1 MQLIMNSYLTENLT
15 HYISWRALVLQLILH
30 KVHIRCYMLEELM
43 IALTEIVKPWIA
55 VTITDKTVLGTLS
68 MTGKLELTL
77 LALLRKKSVFHL

>member
-1 MQLIMNSYLTENLT
+1 MQLIINPYLTKNLT

-30 KVHIRCYMLEELM
+30 KVHIRCYMREELM
-43 IALTEIVKPWIA
+43 IALTEIVKPRIA
-55 VTITDKTVLGTLS
+55 VAVTDKTVLGTLS